1 MTPMP
6 LPEFA
11 QKISGIMRD
20 IAREFTKRQKNELF
34 RGELTLPQFLIL
46 DIIHKEGRMRMTDIA
61 SALDVS
67 TAAATGIVDRMVKRG
82 YLGRVFDPA
91 DRRLI
96 RIKLTSKGS
105 QVVEKLDLQRKQKI
119 IEVFGQI
126 SETERNDYLR
136 ILTRVKE
143 IISRNRSK
151 KD

>member
-11 QKISGIMRD
+11 EKISGIMRE
-20 IAREFTKRQKNELF
+20 IGRGFTKRQKNELF
-34 RGELTLPQFLIL
+34 KGELTLPQFLIL

-61 SALDVS
+61 GALDVS

-82 YLGRVFDPA
+82 YLARVFDPA

-96 RIKLTSKGS
+96 RIKLTSKGN
-105 QVVEKLDLQRKQKI
+105 QVVERLEQQRKEKI
-119 IEVFGQI
+119 IEIFGQI
-126 SETERNDYLR
+126 SESERNDYLR
-136 ILTRVKE
+136 ILTKVRD
-143 IISRNRSK
+143 IITRK